1 MKPPK
6 DYPMTAYVTHMQDGK
21 IRFYYVKYRHY
32 GQSLACSSDVA
43 CGNGFPASRTTFPKS
58 QVGEVQE
65 ADHYKKEF
73 ARHEFY
79 IVTTD
84 PNPLPARALV
94 IKAMRD
100 KADKINTAWNTLL
113 EQAAKLETE
122 TFPKSNV

>member
-1 MKPPK
+1 
-6 DYPMTAYVTHMQDGK
+6 
-21 IRFYYVKYRHY
+21 
-32 GQSLACSSDVA
+32 
-43 CGNGFPASRTTFPKS
+43 
-58 QVGEVQE
+58 VQE

-100 KADKINTAWNTLL
+100 KADKINAAWNALL